1 MRKFAI
7 FCDANIAYY
16 IHDTVAEVEFSFD
29 SLPLLSI
36 TVFCLPNFLKR
47 HQISSVMVSSFN
59 IHIAVVLCTIFF
71 LSGKASSLSVS
82 PTLNTMPPFALN
94 VKMSIRPEKREA
106 WLEQIKD
113 DQFHTRRNEQGN
125 LQFAITEDETTPNTF
140 YLHEQYLDESAYE
153 EHIKTPHFVRY
164 DNFCKAENPFT
175 PDGEMELSLFSP
187 LGEGSDWSKSKRDI
201 PKTAFCVTVNLYPKI
216 ELREAF
222 LEVIQI
228 NKEGTEGT
236 EPLALQYTYGEST
249 TIPNVFHFHEQ
260 YTGAEDGKEGFNA
273 HAIAPHFVEWE
284 AFAGTDPFAKPP
296 EVYFSKV
303 IE

>member
-1 MRKFAI
+1 MVAASF
-7 FCDANIAYY
+7 
-16 IHDTVAEVEFSFD
+16 IHTTCTA
-29 SLPLLSI
+29 
-36 TVFCLPNFLKR
+36 
-47 HQISSVMVSSFN
+47 
-59 IHIAVVLCTIFF
+59 VLCILFYI
-71 LSGKASSLSVS
+71 SGKVSSLSVS

-94 VKMSIRPEKREA
+94 AKMSIRPEKREA

-113 DQFHTRRNEQGN
+113 DQLCTRRDEQGN
-125 LQFAITEDETTPNTF
+125 LQFVITEDETTPNTF
-140 YLHEQYLDESAYE
+140 YLHEQFIDESAFE
-153 EHIKTPHFVRY
+153 EHTKTPHFARY
-164 DNFCKAENPFT
+164 DDFCKAENPFA
-175 PDGEMELSLFSP
+175 PDGDMELLLFSP

-222 LEVIQI
+222 LKVIQN

-249 TIPNVFHFHEQ
+249 TVANVFHFHEQ

-273 HAIAPHFVEWE
+273 HAAAPHFIEWE